1 MAYTNDS
8 LIKSVDWITIAIYVA
23 LVVLGWVSICG
34 ASYDYGEMDLF
45 SFNTNSGKQL
55 VWIGGAF
62 FLGFVILML
71 EDTIYDWFA
80 YIFYALM
87 MLLLFVTPYLAEDIK
102 GSYSWIKFGPIRI
115 NSNAGYKLAILEY
128 SKMLSHMLVIS
139 SPHFRYILFK
149 ITGLAVLFGKSTVQK
164 L

>member
-55 VWIGGAF
+55 V
-62 FLGFVILML
+62 
-71 EDTIYDWFA
+71 
-80 YIFYALM
+80 
-87 MLLLFVTPYLAEDIK
+87 
-102 GSYSWIKFGPIRI
+102 
-115 NSNAGYKLAILEY
+115 
-128 SKMLSHMLVIS
+128 
-139 SPHFRYILFK
+139 
-149 ITGLAVLFGKSTVQK
+149 
-164 L
+164 